1 MRPLIVIV
9 PLLPPSVNHM
19 YAANRDGGKR
29 LTQEAL
35 TFRQSVAAEARST
48 VNLTGW
54 RVPDGRLK
62 LAIKLTFGS
71 YARCDID
78 NRAKSAIDALALA
91 LAFDDARIDRVVIE
105 RVGVDPRRPLCELI
119 LAAFDGRRLVAAGDV
134 ETAVQP

>member
-1 MRPLIVIV
+1 MQPLIVIV

-19 YAANRDGGKR
+19 YASNRDGSKR

-35 TFRQSVAAEARST
+35 TFRQAVAAEARST
-48 VNLTGW
+48 ANLTGW

-71 YARCDID
+71 RARQDID

-91 LAFDDARIDRVVIE
+91 LGFDDVRIDRVVIE
-105 RVGVDPRRPLCELI
+105 RIGVEPRRPLCELI

-134 ETAVQP
+134 ALAVRQ